1 MIAQANSGTAE
12 TSLIN
17 RATGTLYAPGST
29 FKMVT
34 LATAIEDD
42 VASESTTFSSPG
54 TITIGNAS
62 VSNFNKTSYCLLYT
76 SRCV

>member
-1 MIAQANSGTAE
+1 
-12 TSLIN
+12 
-17 RATGTLYAPGST
+17 
-29 FKMVT
+29 MVT

-62 VSNFNKTSYCLLYT
+62 VSNFNKTSYGTQTLEQATWVVGEHRL
-76 SRCV
+76 RPAGRADGRR